1 MSTCNVYIFL
11 IFNFFFWSGG
21 IFSDIFWHYFHFHLY
36 KTPPQNSSECE
47 ARRKTEACFCS
58 NTEGF
63 WLFFC
68 LLSRCWSQLYPS
80 FVTVTLKAF
89 RPSLIEEIIYPNWRL
104 NMSASKLRAKRW
116 HSCQMLAY
124 HSRMLQCLSWPMNKC
139 RGQKQC
145 RIINKGITGLVTP
158 PKFFRD

>member
-1 MSTCNVYIFL
+1 MVVFLVIYFDIISIFIYTKL
-11 IFNFFFWSGG
+11 HLKTLQSVKHAEKQRHVSVVTQKGFDYFFS
-21 IFSDIFWHYFHFHLY
+21 
-36 KTPPQNSSECE
+36 
-47 ARRKTEACFCS
+47 
-58 NTEGF
+58 
-63 WLFFC
+63 